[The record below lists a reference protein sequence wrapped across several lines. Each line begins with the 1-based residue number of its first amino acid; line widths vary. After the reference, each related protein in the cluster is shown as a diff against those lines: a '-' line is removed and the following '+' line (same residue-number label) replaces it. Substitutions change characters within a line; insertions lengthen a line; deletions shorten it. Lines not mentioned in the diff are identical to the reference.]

1 MELCTRFKYSLIS
14 LLALSGSVQASADAS
29 LAARYQAAVA
39 DAKVA
44 TVNEVSRDLVAI
56 SHNTPELV
64 WSADSAS
71 VLMLTWT
78 GWDGYDSEVGQP
90 VTLQRE
96 VWVTPAP
103 YLQEFCKAERSQLSD
118 EALTLR
124 LEQLMGL
131 PPHNG
136 KTRFVEMWV
145 KAADLF
151 RPSPDPAITDHEAEL
166 DFPVATGMTVS
177 QSHIDWINNL
187 KANSYGE
194 NGYPWTRL
202 GYTYDW
208 GDDTPIGLS
217 EFVVQ
222 QKAVVTVKGVKKIGD
237 YCGL

>member
-1 MELCTRFKYSLIS
+1 MELRSLFKYSLAS
-14 LLALSGSVQASADAS
+14 VLALSGAVQASTDAS
-29 LAARYQAAVA
+29 LESRYQAAVA

-44 TVNEVSRDLVAI
+44 TVAEVSRDLVAI

-64 WSADSAS
+64 WKSDQDS
-71 VLMLTWT
+71 VLVLTWT
-78 GWDGYDSEVGQP
+78 GWDGYDKQVGQP

-103 YLQEFCKAERSQLSD
+103 YLQEFCKAKRSQLSD
-118 EALTLR
+118 EALILR

-145 KAADLF
+145 QAGDLF

-177 QSHIDWINNL
+177 QSHKDWINNL
-187 KANSYGE
+187 KSSSYGN

-208 GDDTPIGLS
+208 GDDSPVGLS
-217 EFVVQ
+217 EFVIRE
-222 QKAVVTVKGVKKIGD
+222 KAVITVKDVKSLNS

>member
-1 MELCTRFKYSLIS
+1 MELRPLLKGSLPALLIAFTS
-14 LLALSGSVQASADAS
+14 LSAFAGVS
-29 LAARYQAAVA
+29 LESRYKAAVA
-39 DAKVA
+39 DAEVA
-44 TVNEVSRDLVAI
+44 TVDEISRDLVAI
-56 SHNTPELV
+56 SRTTPELV
-64 WSADSAS
+64 WSADQTS
-71 VLMLTWT
+71 VLVLTWT
-78 GWDGYDSEVGQP
+78 GWDGYDKDVGKP
-90 VTLQRE
+90 ITLQRE

-103 YLQEFCKAERSQLSD
+103 YLQTFCKAKRTELSD
-118 EALTLR
+118 EALSLR

-145 KAADLF
+145 QAGDLF

-177 QSHIDWINNL
+177 QSHKDWINNL
-187 KANSYGE
+187 KASSYGN

-208 GDDTPIGLS
+208 GDDSPVGLS
-217 EFVVQ
+217 EFVIREE
-222 QKAVVTVKGVKKIGD
+222 AVVTVKDVKSLSS

>member
-1 MELCTRFKYSLIS
+1 MELRRLLKLSLGS
-14 LLALSGSVQASADAS
+14 LLAFSTSLYASSDTS
-29 LAARYQAAVA
+29 LEARYKAAVA
-39 DAKVA
+39 DASVA
-44 TVNEVSRDLVAI
+44 TPEEISRDLVAI
-56 SHNTPELV
+56 SPSTTELV
-64 WSADSAS
+64 WSADHKS

-78 GWDGYDSEVGQP
+78 GWNGYDEQIGKP

-96 VWVTPAP
+96 VWATPVP
-103 YLQEFCKAERSQLSD
+103 YLQTFCKGKRAELTD
-118 EALTLR
+118 EALALR

-145 KAADLF
+145 QTVDLF
-151 RPSPDPAITDHEAEL
+151 RPSPDPAVTDHEAEL

-187 KANSYGE
+187 KSNSYGD

-217 EFVVQ
+217 EFVIRE
-222 QKAVVTVKGVKKIGD
+222 KAVIKVKDVKALGE
-237 YCGL
+237 YCHL

>member
-1 MELCTRFKYSLIS
+1 MELRSLFTYSFAS
-14 LLALSGSVQASADAS
+14 LLVLSGSAQASTDAS
-29 LAARYQAAVA
+29 LESRYRAAVA

-44 TVNEVSRDLVAI
+44 TVTEISRDLVAI
-56 SHNTPELV
+56 SHNTPELI
-64 WSADSAS
+64 WKSDQTS
-71 VLMLTWT
+71 VLVLTWT
-78 GWDGYDSEVGQP
+78 GWDGYDKQVGQP

-103 YLQEFCKAERSQLSD
+103 YLQEFCKAQRSQLSD
-118 EALTLR
+118 DALTLR

-145 KAADLF
+145 QVADLF

-166 DFPVATGMTVS
+166 DFPMATGMTVS

-187 KANSYGE
+187 KSSSYGE
-194 NGYPWTRL
+194 KGYPWTRL

-208 GDDTPIGLS
+208 GDDTPVGLS
-217 EFVVQ
+217 EFVVRE
-222 QKAVVTVKGVKKIGD
+222 KAVITVKDVNAIGD
-237 YCGL
+237 YCSL